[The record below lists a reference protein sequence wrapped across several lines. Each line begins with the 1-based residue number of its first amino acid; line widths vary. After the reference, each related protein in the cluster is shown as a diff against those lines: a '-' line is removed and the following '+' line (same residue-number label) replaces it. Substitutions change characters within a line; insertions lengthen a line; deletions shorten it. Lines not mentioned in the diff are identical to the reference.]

1 MKKIILIDAFGLNGG
16 AEKVMINTYR
26 ALKKSFLP
34 ICMMPHSS
42 EHHSK
47 IDNGDFLGFNGTFDL
62 IRKVVKASPEIII
75 LNNKLALKYLIPLKI
90 ICPKLKIIYHSHAY
104 FRNRFE
110 QFIYKLL
117 FLKLLNKVICVS
129 ESLKKNH
136 IVNYEDRKHHV
147 IYNGFNFSYPEIKKK
162 NGGKINVFFWAQFRE
177 WKGHLFLLDVIR
189 EINNNYVQF
198 HFIATIQDKESELLY
213 NKIKSTI
220 KNNKLSEKIKF
231 HLNIENHLSFINKN
245 ADIALSCS
253 QVADPLPT
261 IIIESLSMGIPILAT
276 NTGGC
281 YEILKSFPTF
291 LSGLNKD
298 EFKVALNKLLI
309 NYNTYDPL
317 VLKNHYKD
325 NFNESLFSSKINHL
339 IDNV

>member
-26 ALKKSFLP
+26 ALKKSFSP
-34 ICMMPHSS
+34 ICMMPDSS
-42 EHHSK
+42 GHHSK
-47 IDNGDFLGFNGTFDL
+47 IDSGDFLGFNSTFDL

-90 ICPKLKIIYHSHAY
+90 ICPKLKVIYHSHAY

-117 FLKLLNKVICVS
+117 FLKLLDKVICVS

-136 IVNYEDRKHHV
+136 IDNHEDKKHHV

-162 NGGKINVFFWAQFRE
+162 KDGKINVFFWAQFRE
-177 WKGHLFLLDVIR
+177 WKGHLFLLDVIS
-189 EINNNYVQF
+189 EINNNSVQF
-198 HFIATIQDKESELLY
+198 HFLANIQDKESEMLY
-213 NKIKSTI
+213 SKINRTI
-220 KNNKLSEKIKF
+220 KNNKLSKKIKF

-281 YEILKSFPTF
+281 REILNCFPSL

-298 EFKVALNKLLI
+298 QFVMSLKKLLN
-309 NYNTYDPL
+309 NYSDYDSN
-317 VLKNHYKD
+317 VLKSHYNEK
-325 NFNESLFSSKINHL
+325 FNESLFNKKIISLVNS
-339 IDNV
+339 I